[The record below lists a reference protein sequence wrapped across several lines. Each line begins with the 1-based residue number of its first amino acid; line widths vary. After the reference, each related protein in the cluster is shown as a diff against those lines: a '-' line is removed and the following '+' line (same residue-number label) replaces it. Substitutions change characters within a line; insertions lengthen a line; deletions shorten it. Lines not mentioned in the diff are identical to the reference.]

1 MYQVKHFAEDR
12 LEIQHAL
19 IESHP
24 LGLLICNE
32 DDGRLMANPLPFKL
46 VREDGSLGT
55 LQAHM
60 ARPNPQWS
68 QLQKLK
74 ECLVVFQG
82 EEAYISP
89 NWYPTK
95 QEHGKVVPTWNYVTV
110 HAWGAPTIIDD
121 PDWIRSQVD
130 RLTAQQEA
138 DQTVPWKVDDAPP
151 EFSSSMLR
159 GIIGVE
165 IAINEIQG
173 KWKVS
178 QNRPAVDIQGVHDG
192 LSSIGELP
200 MAREVAQHI
209 PTG

>member
-12 LEIQHAL
+12 LEVQHTL
-19 IESHP
+19 IEKHP
-24 LGLLICNE
+24 LGLLICN
-32 DDGRLMANPLPFKL
+32 DDKGRLLANPIPFKL
-46 VREDGSLGT
+46 IREGGELGT

-68 QLQKLK
+68 QLKEVQ

-110 HAWGAPTIIDD
+110 HTWGVPTVIDD

-138 DQTVPWKVDDAPP
+138 DQATPWQVDDAPP
-151 EFSSSMLR
+151 DFSASMIR
-159 GIIGVE
+159 GIVGIE
-165 IAINEIQG
+165 IAISEIQG

-178 QNRPAVDIQGVHDG
+178 QNRPAADVQGVHDG
-192 LSSIGELP
+192 LSSVGETA
-200 MAREVAQHI
+200 MAQQVARHI
-209 PTG
+209 RGD